1 MAVCNVHNITYYRK
15 KIIMLVAMTLT
26 MGLLQNVVQVSL
38 GNLLDNKTRPD
49 SPKSSQRFF
58 LVLYSVFWN
67 LVLILGSLNKSE
79 NANNSREIKMYEN
92 EYLNQNFTFYN
103 ARHILWQ
110 QGNNS
115 WTTLAM
121 TKKFHKTCKM
131 ENWNSESFRA
141 IVIPNCFPA

>member
-49 SPKSSQRFF
+49 STKSSQRFF

-92 EYLNQNFTFYN
+92 EYLNQNFYFLQCQ
-103 ARHILWQ
+103 AHPL
-110 QGNNS
+110 
-115 WTTLAM
+115 TT
-121 TKKFHKTCKM
+121 
-131 ENWNSESFRA
+131 R
-141 IVIPNCFPA
+141 